1 MTSFVKLPAV
11 RKSKKGNLPNLIIIG
26 AQKCGTTS
34 MHYYLSYHPQITM
47 SREKELNFF
56 IQERNWHKGIEWYK
70 SNFNSEAKV
79 RGETSPNYT
88 NFPSWSG
95 VPERMHSVVPETRLI
110 YIVRDPID
118 RIIAHYIH
126 YYAEGLE
133 HRKLSDALKDFNNNI
148 YVCRSKYYMQLEQYL
163 NYFSKSNI
171 LITTLEDLYSHRL
184 QTLQEVFRF
193 LDVDDSFYNRKFFK
207 IKHKS
212 NYKRRKNLIGLAIS
226 QIPGINIVERL
237 PFDIREKVKTLI
249 YFPFSHKI
257 ELPVLENNLR
267 QELIDYLRDDIN
279 CLREFTCYNFESW
292 CV

>member
-1 MTSFVKLPAV
+1 MQSKIFFKKLGSFF
-11 RKSKKGNLPNLIIIG
+11 
-26 AQKCGTTS
+26 
-34 MHYYLSYHPQITM
+34 IT
-47 SREKELNFF
+47 KELLEDKKSSILFYKYFLTGLLIRVFCLPFF
-56 IQERNWHKGIEWYK
+56 FQRDILSTYQRAAETVFKGVLGADFQQFLIHLIHSGYLFIIK
-70 SNFNSEAKV
+70 PLI
-79 RGETSPNYT
+79 PNIDQLSSILLNKDT
-88 NFPSWSG
+88 WISW
-95 VPERMHSVVPETRLI
+95 I
-110 YIVRDPID
+110 
-118 RIIAHYIH
+118 
-126 YYAEGLE
+126 
-133 HRKLSDALKDFNNNI
+133 DFNNNI

-257 ELPVLENNLR
+257 ERPVLENNLR